1 MPDLILHPFRSLDLV
16 GRQPRLS
23 TPVYAVQ
30 PTNTDGG
37 GCPVPESSEL
47 SEVVLTQRRLLERL
61 LAHGRRETGEEP
73 SLRSPDAGDPEFVK
87 NLQILLRLV
96 VDADALA
103 LRAAH
108 NLSGDPAQAAA
119 VTARLP
125 ELRERITLPTEVPL
139 TLEVLLAR
147 RFELERLLIEL
158 GDRTYLAGRLADLYD
173 EQPGAVS
180 TWRSLYGDELPA
192 LLPGGVTRHP
202 EAVPPAGPDEVEATR
217 ERLARLMHVKESQ
230 DQVVKA
236 RWALKRRVTAPTILV
251 LLLAVAA
258 FAAAVAGLAA
268 DDRALWSAAAAGA
281 AGAALG
287 GLIRLRDEVTGGTQ
301 ARQFWLFF
309 VGQVLVGVAAGVL
322 TFLIDDG
329 GLVAV
334 AGGPAGV
341 AAVAFA
347 VGFSEAAFVGL
358 LSRLGGS
365 VAA

>member
-1 MPDLILHPFRSLDLV
+1 VPP
-16 GRQPRLS
+16 S
-23 TPVYAVQ
+23 T
-30 PTNTDGG
+30 
-37 GCPVPESSEL
+37 EL
-47 SEVVLTQRRLLERL
+47 SEAVLGQRRLLERL
-61 LAHGRRETGEEP
+61 LVHRRRDTGEEP
-73 SLRSPDAGDPEFVK
+73 ALRSPDASDAEFVK
-87 NLQILLRLV
+87 NLQIFLRLV
-96 VDADALA
+96 VDADALF

-108 NLSGDPAQAAA
+108 GLTGDPAQAAA
-119 VTARLP
+119 VTGRVE

-139 TLEVLLAR
+139 TLELLLGR

-158 GDRTYLAGRLADLYD
+158 GDRAYLAGRLADLYD
-173 EQPGAVS
+173 EQPGTVS

-202 EAVPPAGPDEVEATR
+202 DAAPPAGADEVEATR
-217 ERLARLMHVKESQ
+217 QRLARLIHAKESQ
-230 DQVVKA
+230 AQAVKA
-236 RWALKRRVTAPTILV
+236 RWALKQRVTAPTILI

-258 FAAAVAGLAA
+258 FAVAVSGMVA
-268 DDRALWSAAAAGA
+268 DDRALWSAGAAGA

-287 GLIRLRDEVTGGTQ
+287 GLIRLRDEVTLGTQ

-309 VGQVLVGVAAGVL
+309 VGQVVVGVAAGVL

-334 AGGPAGV
+334 AGGEAGV

-347 VGFSEAAFVGL
+347 IGFSEAAFAGL
-358 LSRLGGS
+358 LTRLGGS

>member
-1 MPDLILHPFRSLDLV
+1 MSVMASSTVSTRPASTSARRSSTVSMPGLIAGPVPSGHPLRSQDLCV
-16 GRQPRLS
+16 RQPGLS

-30 PTNTDGG
+30 PSRTDGG
-37 GCPVPESSEL
+37 GWAVPASTEL
-47 SEVVLTQRRLLERL
+47 SEAVLAQRRLLERL

-73 SLRSPDAGDPEFVK
+73 NLRSPDAGDAEFVK
-87 NLQILLRLV
+87 NLQVFLRLV
-96 VDADALA
+96 VDADALY

-119 VTARLP
+119 VTGRLQ
-125 ELRERITLPTEVPL
+125 ELRERIALPTEVPL
-139 TLEVLLAR
+139 TLELLLGR

-173 EQPGAVS
+173 EQPGTVS

-192 LLPGGVTRHP
+192 LLHGGVTRHP
-202 EAVPPAGPDEVEATR
+202 EAAPPAGPEEVEATR
-217 ERLARLMHVKESQ
+217 ERLARLMHAKESQ
-230 DQVVKA
+230 THVNKA
-236 RWALKRRVTAPTILV
+236 RWALKQRVTAPTILV

-258 FAAAVAGLAA
+258 FAAAVSGMAA
-268 DDRALWSAAAAGA
+268 DDQALWAAAAA
-281 AGAALG
+281 
-287 GLIRLRDEVTGGTQ
+287 
-301 ARQFWLFF
+301 
-309 VGQVLVGVAAGVL
+309 VAAGVL

-334 AGGPAGV
+334 AGGAAGV

-358 LSRLGGS
+358 LTRLGGS
-365 VAA
+365 VAG

>member
-1 MPDLILHPFRSLDLV
+1 V
-16 GRQPRLS
+16 AAS
-23 TPVYAVQ
+23 T
-30 PTNTDGG
+30 
-37 GCPVPESSEL
+37 EL
-47 SEVVLTQRRLLERL
+47 SEAVLTQRRLLERL

-73 SLRSPDAGDPEFVK
+73 SLRSPDAGDAEFVK
-87 NLQILLRLV
+87 NLQIFLRLV

-139 TLEVLLAR
+139 TLELLLAR

-173 EQPGAVS
+173 EEPGTVS
-180 TWRSLYGDELPA
+180 TWRSLYGDELPP

-202 EAVPPAGPDEVEATR
+202 ETVPPAGPTEVEATR
-217 ERLARLMHVKESQ
+217 ERLARLMHAKESQ
-230 DQVVKA
+230 AQAVKA
-236 RWALKRRVTAPTILV
+236 RWALKRRVAVPTILV

-258 FAAAVAGLAA
+258 FAAAVSGLAA
-268 DDRALWSAAAAGA
+268 DDQALWSAAAAGG

-287 GLIRLRDEVTGGTQ
+287 GLIRLRDEVTLGTQ

-322 TFLIDDG
+322 VFLIDDG

-358 LSRLGGS
+358 LTRLGGT
-365 VAA
+365 VTV

>member
-1 MPDLILHPFRSLDLV
+1 MPA
-16 GRQPRLS
+16 S
-23 TPVYAVQ
+23 T
-30 PTNTDGG
+30 
-37 GCPVPESSEL
+37 EL
-47 SEVVLTQRRLLERL
+47 SDAVIGQRRLLERL
-61 LAHGRRETGEEP
+61 LVHGRRDTGEEP
-73 SLRSPDAGDPEFVK
+73 TLRSPDAGDAEFVK
-87 NLQILLRLV
+87 NLQTFLRLV
-96 VDADALA
+96 VDADALF

-108 NLSGDPAQAAA
+108 GLSGDPAQAAA
-119 VTARLP
+119 VTGRVE

-139 TLEVLLAR
+139 SLELLLAR

-158 GDRTYLAGRLADLYD
+158 GDRAYLAGRLADLYD
-173 EQPGAVS
+173 EQPGTVS
-180 TWRSLYGDELPA
+180 TWRTLYGDELPA

-202 EAVPPAGPDEVEATR
+202 EAVRPPGPDEVEATR

-230 DQVVKA
+230 AQAVKA
-236 RWALKRRVTAPTILV
+236 RWALKARVTGPTILV

-258 FAAAVAGLAA
+258 FAAAVAGMAA
-268 DDRALWSAAAAGA
+268 DDQALWSATAAGA

-287 GLIRLRDEVTGGTQ
+287 GLLRLRDEVTLGTQ

-309 VGQVLVGVAAGVL
+309 VGQLLVGAAAGVL

-358 LSRLGGS
+358 LTRLGGT
-365 VAA
+365 VAGG

>member
-1 MPDLILHPFRSLDLV
+1 
-16 GRQPRLS
+16 
-23 TPVYAVQ
+23 
-30 PTNTDGG
+30 
-37 GCPVPESSEL
+37 VPASSEL
-47 SEVVLTQRRLLERL
+47 SEAVLTQRRLLERL

-73 SLRSPDAGDPEFVK
+73 SLRSPDASDPEFVK
-87 NLQILLRLV
+87 NLQTFLRLV

-108 NLSGDPAQAAA
+108 NLGGDAAQAAA

-125 ELRERITLPTEVPL
+125 ELRERISLPTEVPL
-139 TLEVLLAR
+139 TLELLLAR

-173 EQPGAVS
+173 EVPGTVS

-202 EAVPPAGPDEVEATR
+202 ETVPPAGPDEVEATR
-217 ERLARLMHVKESQ
+217 ERLARLMHAKESQ
-230 DQVVKA
+230 AQAVKA
-236 RWALKRRVTAPTILV
+236 RWALKRRVTAPTIGV

-268 DDRALWSAAAAGA
+268 DDQALWSAAAAGG
-281 AGAALG
+281 AGAAIG
-287 GLIRLRDEVTGGTQ
+287 GLIRLRDEVTRGTQ
-301 ARQFWLFF
+301 ARQFWLLF

-322 TFLIDDG
+322 TFLVDDG

-334 AGGPAGV
+334 AGGAAGV
-341 AAVAFA
+341 AAAAFA

-358 LSRLGGS
+358 LTRLGGT
-365 VAA
+365 VAG

>member
-1 MPDLILHPFRSLDLV
+1 MPA
-16 GRQPRLS
+16 S
-23 TPVYAVQ
+23 T
-30 PTNTDGG
+30 
-37 GCPVPESSEL
+37 EL
-47 SEVVLTQRRLLERL
+47 SEAVLSQRRLLERL
-61 LAHGRRETGEEP
+61 LVHGRRETGEEP
-73 SLRSPDAGDPEFVK
+73 SLRSPDARDPEFVK
-87 NLQILLRLV
+87 NLQVFLRLV
-96 VDADALA
+96 VDADALY

-119 VTARLP
+119 VTARLA
-125 ELRERITLPTEVPL
+125 ELRERIALPTEVPL
-139 TLEVLLAR
+139 TLELLLGR

-202 EAVPPAGPDEVEATR
+202 EAAPPGPDEVEATR
-217 ERLARLMHVKESQ
+217 ERLARLMHAKESQ
-230 DQVVKA
+230 AQAVKA
-236 RWALKRRVTAPTILV
+236 RWALKQRVTGPTILV

-258 FAAAVAGLAA
+258 FGAVVAGMVA

-287 GLIRLRDEVTGGTQ
+287 GLIRLRDEVTLGTQ

-334 AGGPAGV
+334 AGGAAGV

-358 LSRLGGS
+358 LTRLGAT

>member
-1 MPDLILHPFRSLDLV
+1 MPA
-16 GRQPRLS
+16 S
-23 TPVYAVQ
+23 T
-30 PTNTDGG
+30 
-37 GCPVPESSEL
+37 EL
-47 SEVVLTQRRLLERL
+47 SEAVLAQRRLLERL
-61 LAHGRRETGEEP
+61 LVHGRRDTGEEP
-73 SLRSPDAGDPEFVK
+73 SLRSPDAGDAEFVK
-87 NLQILLRLV
+87 NLQIFLRLV
-96 VDADALA
+96 VDADALY
-103 LRAAH
+103 LRSAH
-108 NLSGDPAQAAA
+108 NLSGDRAQAAA
-119 VTARLP
+119 FAGRLD
-125 ELRERITLPTEVPL
+125 ELRERIALPTEVPL
-139 TLEVLLAR
+139 TLELLLGR
-147 RFELERLLIEL
+147 RFELERLLIDL

-173 EQPGAVS
+173 EQPGTVS

-202 EAVPPAGPDEVEATR
+202 EAAPPPGAEEVEATR
-217 ERLARLMHVKESQ
+217 ERLARLIHAKESQ
-230 DQVVKA
+230 AQAVKA
-236 RWALKRRVTAPTILV
+236 RWALKQRVTAPTILV

-258 FAAAVAGLAA
+258 FAAAVSEMVA
-268 DDRALWSAAAAGA
+268 DDRALWAAGAAGA

-287 GLIRLRDEVTGGTQ
+287 GLIRLRDEVTLGTQ

-334 AGGPAGV
+334 AGGGAGV

-358 LSRLGGS
+358 LTRLGGS

>member
-1 MPDLILHPFRSLDLV
+1 MPA
-16 GRQPRLS
+16 S
-23 TPVYAVQ
+23 T
-30 PTNTDGG
+30 
-37 GCPVPESSEL
+37 EL
-47 SEVVLTQRRLLERL
+47 SEAVLTQRRLLERL

-73 SLRSPDAGDPEFVK
+73 SLRSPDAGDAEFVK
-87 NLQILLRLV
+87 NLQIFLRLV

-108 NLSGDPAQAAA
+108 GLSGDAAQAAA

-139 TLEVLLAR
+139 TLELLLAR

-173 EQPGAVS
+173 EEPGTVS

-202 EAVPPAGPDEVEATR
+202 ETVPPAGPDEVEATR
-217 ERLARLMHVKESQ
+217 ERLARLMHAKESQ
-230 DQVVKA
+230 AQAVKA

-268 DDRALWSAAAAGA
+268 DDQALWSAAAAGG
-281 AGAALG
+281 AGAAVG

-309 VGQVLVGVAAGVL
+309 VGQVLIGVAAGVL
-322 TFLIDDG
+322 IFLIDDG

-347 VGFSEAAFVGL
+347 VAFSEAAFVGL
-358 LSRLGGS
+358 LTRLGGT
-365 VAA
+365 VAT

>member
-1 MPDLILHPFRSLDLV
+1 MPA
-16 GRQPRLS
+16 S
-23 TPVYAVQ
+23 T
-30 PTNTDGG
+30 
-37 GCPVPESSEL
+37 EL
-47 SEVVLTQRRLLERL
+47 SEAVLSQRRLLERL
-61 LAHGRRETGEEP
+61 LVHGRRETGEEP
-73 SLRSPDAGDPEFVK
+73 SLRSPDARDPEFVK
-87 NLQILLRLV
+87 NLQVFLRLV
-96 VDADALA
+96 VDADALY

-119 VTARLP
+119 VTARLA
-125 ELRERITLPTEVPL
+125 ELRERIALPTEVPL
-139 TLEVLLAR
+139 TLELLLGR

-202 EAVPPAGPDEVEATR
+202 EAAPPGRDEVEATR
-217 ERLARLMHVKESQ
+217 ERLARLMHAKESQ
-230 DQVVKA
+230 AQAVKA
-236 RWALKRRVTAPTILV
+236 RWALKQRVTGPTILV

-258 FAAAVAGLAA
+258 FGAVVAGMVD

-301 ARQFWLFF
+301 ARQFLLFF

-329 GLVAV
+329 DLVAV
-334 AGGPAGV
+334 AGGGAGV

-358 LSRLGGS
+358 LTRLGGS
-365 VAA
+365 VAG

>member
-1 MPDLILHPFRSLDLV
+1 MP
-16 GRQPRLS
+16 
-23 TPVYAVQ
+23 A
-30 PTNTDGG
+30 
-37 GCPVPESSEL
+37 SSEL
-47 SEVVLTQRRLLERL
+47 SEAVLAQRRLLERL
-61 LAHGRRETGEEP
+61 LVHGRRDTGEEP
-73 SLRSPDAGDPEFVK
+73 SLRSPDVGDAEFVK
-87 NLQILLRLV
+87 NLQIFLRLV
-96 VDADALA
+96 VDADALY

-119 VTARLP
+119 VTARLD
-125 ELRERITLPTEVPL
+125 ELRERIALPTEVPL
-139 TLEVLLAR
+139 TLELLLGR

-173 EQPGAVS
+173 EQPGTVS

-202 EAVPPAGPDEVEATR
+202 EAAPPPGAEEVEATR
-217 ERLARLMHVKESQ
+217 ERLARLIHAKESQ
-230 DQVVKA
+230 AQAVKA
-236 RWALKRRVTAPTILV
+236 RWALKQRVTAPTILV

-258 FAAAVAGLAA
+258 FAAAVSEMVA
-268 DDRALWSAAAAGA
+268 DDRALWAAGAAGA

-287 GLIRLRDEVTGGTQ
+287 GLIRLRDEVTLGTQ

-334 AGGPAGV
+334 AGGGAGV

-358 LSRLGGS
+358 LTRLGGS

>member
-1 MPDLILHPFRSLDLV
+1 VPA
-16 GRQPRLS
+16 S
-23 TPVYAVQ
+23 T
-30 PTNTDGG
+30 
-37 GCPVPESSEL
+37 EL
-47 SEVVLTQRRLLERL
+47 SEAVLSQRRLLERL
-61 LAHGRRETGEEP
+61 LVHGRRATGEEP
-73 SLRSPDAGDPEFVK
+73 SLRSPDAGDAEFVK
-87 NLQILLRLV
+87 NLQVFLRLV
-96 VDADALA
+96 VDADALY

-108 NLSGDPAQAAA
+108 GLSGNPAQAAA
-119 VTARLP
+119 VTGRLD

-139 TLEVLLAR
+139 TLELLLGR

-173 EQPGAVS
+173 EQPGTVA

-202 EAVPPAGPDEVEATR
+202 ETVPPPGPEEVEATR

-230 DQVVKA
+230 AHTVKA
-236 RWALKRRVTAPTILV
+236 RWTLKQRVTAPTILV

-258 FAAAVAGLAA
+258 FAAAVARMAG
-268 DDRALWSAAAAGA
+268 DDQALWTAAAAGA

-287 GLIRLRDEVTGGTQ
+287 GLIRLRDEVTLGTQ
-301 ARQFWLFF
+301 VRQFWLFF

-322 TFLIDDG
+322 TFLVDDG
-329 GLVAV
+329 GLVEV
-334 AGGPAGV
+334 AGGGAGV

-358 LSRLGGS
+358 LTRLGGS
-365 VAA
+365 VAG

>member
-1 MPDLILHPFRSLDLV
+1 VPA
-16 GRQPRLS
+16 S
-23 TPVYAVQ
+23 T
-30 PTNTDGG
+30 
-37 GCPVPESSEL
+37 EL
-47 SEVVLTQRRLLERL
+47 SEAVLAQRRLLERL
-61 LAHGRRETGEEP
+61 LVHGRRDTGEEP
-73 SLRSPDAGDPEFVK
+73 SLRSPDVGDAEFVK
-87 NLQILLRLV
+87 NLQIFLRLV
-96 VDADALA
+96 VDADALY

-119 VTARLP
+119 VTARLD
-125 ELRERITLPTEVPL
+125 ELRERIALPTEVPL
-139 TLEVLLAR
+139 TLELLLGR

-173 EQPGAVS
+173 EQPGTVS

-202 EAVPPAGPDEVEATR
+202 EAAPPPGAEEVEATR
-217 ERLARLMHVKESQ
+217 ERLARLIHAKESQ
-230 DQVVKA
+230 AQAVKA
-236 RWALKRRVTAPTILV
+236 RWALKQRVTAPTILV

-258 FAAAVAGLAA
+258 FAAAVSEMVA
-268 DDRALWSAAAAGA
+268 DDRALWAAGA
-281 AGAALG
+281 AGAAGAARG
-287 GLIRLRDEVTGGTQ
+287 GLIRLRDEVTLGTQ

-334 AGGPAGV
+334 AGGGAGV

-358 LSRLGGS
+358 LTRLGGS

>member
-1 MPDLILHPFRSLDLV
+1 VPP
-16 GRQPRLS
+16 S
-23 TPVYAVQ
+23 T
-30 PTNTDGG
+30 
-37 GCPVPESSEL
+37 EL
-47 SEVVLTQRRLLERL
+47 SEAVLGQRRLLERL
-61 LAHGRRETGEEP
+61 LVHRRRDTGEEP
-73 SLRSPDAGDPEFVK
+73 TLRSPDAGDAEFVK
-87 NLQILLRLV
+87 NLQVFLRLV
-96 VDADALA
+96 VDADALS

-108 NLSGDPAQAAA
+108 GLTGDPAQAAA
-119 VTARLP
+119 VTGRLE

-139 TLEVLLAR
+139 TLELLLGR

-173 EQPGAVS
+173 EQPGTVS
-180 TWRSLYGDELPA
+180 TWRTLYGDELPA

-202 EAVPPAGPDEVEATR
+202 EAAGPPGPGEVEATR

-230 DQVVKA
+230 AQAVKA
-236 RWALKRRVTAPTILV
+236 RWALKARITGPTILV

-258 FAAAVAGLAA
+258 FAAAVAGMVA
-268 DDRALWSAAAAGA
+268 DDQALWSAVAAGA

-287 GLIRLRDEVTGGTQ
+287 GLIRLRDEVTLGTQ

-309 VGQVLVGVAAGVL
+309 VGQVLVGAAAGVL

-334 AGGPAGV
+334 AGGGAGV

-358 LSRLGGS
+358 LTRLGGT
-365 VAA
+365 VAGG

>member
-1 MPDLILHPFRSLDLV
+1 MPP
-16 GRQPRLS
+16 S
-23 TPVYAVQ
+23 T
-30 PTNTDGG
+30 
-37 GCPVPESSEL
+37 EL
-47 SEVVLTQRRLLERL
+47 SDAVLGQRRLLERL
-61 LAHGRRETGEEP
+61 LAHGRRDTGEEP
-73 SLRSPDAGDPEFVK
+73 TLRSPDAGDAEFVK
-87 NLQILLRLV
+87 NLQIFLRLV

-108 NLSGDPAQAAA
+108 GLTGDPAQAAA
-119 VTARLP
+119 ITGRLE

-139 TLEVLLAR
+139 TLELLLGR

-173 EQPGAVS
+173 EPPGTVG
-180 TWRSLYGDELPA
+180 TWRTLYGDELPA

-202 EAVPPAGPDEVEATR
+202 EAAGPPGPDEVEATR

-230 DQVVKA
+230 AQAVKA
-236 RWALKRRVTAPTILV
+236 RWALKARVTGPTILV

-258 FAAAVAGLAA
+258 FGAAVAAMVA
-268 DDRALWSAAAAGA
+268 DDRALWSATAAGA

-287 GLIRLRDEVTGGTQ
+287 GLIRLRDEVTLGTQ
-301 ARQFWLFF
+301 VRPFWLFF
-309 VGQVLVGVAAGVL
+309 VGQVLVGAAAGGL

-334 AGGPAGV
+334 AGGGAGV

-358 LSRLGGS
+358 LTRLGGP
-365 VAA
+365 VAGG